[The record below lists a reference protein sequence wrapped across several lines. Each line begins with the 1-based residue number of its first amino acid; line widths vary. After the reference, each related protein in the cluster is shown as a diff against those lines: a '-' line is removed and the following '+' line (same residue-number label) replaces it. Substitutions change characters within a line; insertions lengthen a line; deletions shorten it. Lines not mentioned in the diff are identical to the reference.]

1 MPIFIA
7 RQGGNNA
14 AESWLPAANRFKT
27 EAWRL
32 KIAEKTCCHFA
43 RFSLV
48 LTSSAPCGAGGQT
61 GFALSDKYKQQT
73 TNNIGGT
80 DEV

>member
-1 MPIFIA
+1 MNGTKMPIFIA

-14 AESWLPAANRFKT
+14 LKSRLPATNCFET

-32 KIAEKTCCHFA
+32 KFAEKTCCHFA

-48 LTSSAPCGAGGQT
+48 LTSSAPCGAWGQT
-61 GFALSDKYKQQT
+61 GFAPSDK
-73 TNNIGGT
+73 
-80 DEV
+80 